1 MSEGRTQVS
10 NEQQVRELIV
20 GNLNWNGSPADLT
33 DDYPLIEN
41 HVIDSLGMLELIALL
56 EKEFGI
62 AVDDEDLVPT
72 NFASIEAIAAFVE
85 SKRP

>member
-1 MSEGRTQVS
+1 MSEGRAQLST
-10 NEQQVRELIV
+10 EQQIRDLIV
-20 GNLNWNGSPADLT
+20 ANLKWKGSPKDLT
-33 DDYPLIEN
+33 DDYPLIEH
-41 HVIDSLGMLELIALL
+41 HVIDSLGMLELIGLL
-56 EKEFGI
+56 ETEFGI

>member
-1 MSEGRTQVS
+1 MS
-10 NEQQVRELIV
+10 NEQQVRDLIV

-33 DDYPLIEN
+33 ADYPLIEN

>member
-10 NEQQVRELIV
+10 NEQRVRELIV
-20 GNLNWNGSPADLT
+20 GTLNWNGSPADLT